1 MQRSMLEI
9 KNLKKYF
16 PVKGSGFFRPRALV
30 KAVDGVSFTL
40 DKGETLGL
48 VGESGCGKSTVGRL
62 ILGLIRPT
70 EGEIFFQGR
79 NIPGMDR
86 KELRLIKRDIQ
97 LIFQDP
103 YGSLNPRM
111 TAGDIVG
118 EALEIHRIAKGKDKE
133 KRVEELLELVGLK
146 PQHKAR
152 YPHQLS
158 GGQRQRIA
166 IARALAVGPRLIVCD
181 EPVSSL
187 DVSVQA
193 QVIDLMQELQQRLG
207 QAYLFISHDLGV
219 IRHISDRVAV
229 MYLGRIVELAH
240 RDQVFD
246 RPAHPYTQAM
256 LAAAPAASMHSR
268 GKRVLL
274 EGEVPNAINPPGG
287 CRFHTRC
294 VHALP
299 VCSEVEPVLS
309 DLGGGHL
316 CACHLY

>member
-16 PVKGSGFFRPRALV
+16 PVKGSGFLRPRALV

-70 EGEIFFQGR
+70 EGEIYFQGR
-79 NIPGMDR
+79 NIPGMDS
-86 KELRLIKRDIQ
+86 KELRRLKREMQ

-118 EALEIHRIAKGKDKE
+118 EALEIHRIAKGEDKE
-133 KRVEELLELVGLK
+133 KRVEELFELVGLK
-146 PQHKAR
+146 PQYKAR
-152 YPHQLS
+152 YPNQLS

-181 EPVSSL
+181 EPVSAL

-193 QVIDLMQELQQRLG
+193 QVIDLIQELQQKLG

-240 RDQVFD
+240 RDQVFGQ
-246 RPAHPYTQAM
+246 PAHPYTRAM
-256 LAAAPAASMHSR
+256 LDAAPVVSPHQR
-268 GKRVLL
+268 KERVPL
-274 EGEVPNAINPPGG
+274 EGEVPSAINPPGG

-294 VHALP
+294 VKALP

-309 DLGGGHL
+309 DIGGGHL

>member
-16 PVKGSGFFRPRALV
+16 PVKGSGFLRPRALV

-70 EGEIFFQGR
+70 EGEIYFQGR
-79 NIPGMDR
+79 NIPGMDS
-86 KELRLIKRDIQ
+86 KELRRLKREMQ

-118 EALEIHRIAKGKDKE
+118 EALEIHRIAKGEDKE
-133 KRVEELLELVGLK
+133 KRVEELFELVGLK
-146 PQHKAR
+146 PQYKAR
-152 YPHQLS
+152 YPNQLS

-181 EPVSSL
+181 EPVSAL

-193 QVIDLMQELQQRLG
+193 QVIDLIQELQQKLG

-256 LAAAPAASMHSR
+256 LAAAPA
-268 GKRVLL
+268 
-274 EGEVPNAINPPGG
+274 
-287 CRFHTRC
+287 
-294 VHALP
+294 
-299 VCSEVEPVLS
+299 
-309 DLGGGHL
+309 
-316 CACHLY
+316 

>member
-16 PVKGSGFFRPRALV
+16 PVKGSGFLRPRALV

-70 EGEIFFQGR
+70 EGEIYFQGR

-86 KELRLIKRDIQ
+86 EEIRRMRRDIQ
-97 LIFQDP
+97 LVFQDP
-103 YGSLNPRM
+103 YGSLDPRM
-111 TAGDIVG
+111 KAGDIVG

-146 PQHKAR
+146 PQYKAR

-229 MYLGRIVELAH
+229 MYLGRIVELAR

-246 RPAHPYTQAM
+246 RLAHPYTRAM
-256 LAAAPAASMHSR
+256 LAAVPVLSPHL
-268 GKRVLL
+268 KKERVPL

-299 VCSEVEPVLS
+299 VCSEVEPALS

-316 CACHLY
+316 CACHLF